1 MAGVSVTFATTAGGL
16 SESPVVR
23 VSRDSS
29 RNILST
35 VTRVDGSG
43 SVTVTTDTDG
53 VAQVLLT
60 AGTTTGTAVVTA
72 DALGFRTHID
82 IFFVPG
88 PAARVQLDA
97 SPNTVNASGTS
108 TLMAT
113 VTDANGNAVPG
124 ETVTFTLSTNT
135 SGASLSATSATTDGN
150 GQATMQYTA
159 GPAAGADTL
168 RALATS
174 TSVAGSTSVTV
185 TPPPSGTGA
194 PVPSRID
201 LLVSSPQL
209 GSNGAESVTLT
220 ALVRDAAHNLV
231 SGVLVNFSAD
241 SGGIQ
246 VTNGTTGATG
256 TATAILTTGG
266 DQRNRTINVTATIGN
281 ISSTNTVQVS
291 GTTLSISCA
300 STLVLGATT
309 RLSIFLRDSAGV
321 TIPNQSITVS
331 SALGNN
337 LSAAVVKTD
346 VTGQANV
353 DVTARVPGDDTIQ
366 VSALGATVTATLTVS
381 AANFVITIPAPAAQ
395 VSLNTPQAVTIHW
408 DQAGVNQIGQT
419 INFFA
424 TRGSFTTTL
433 ACPPVAVPTISVQT
447 DTQGNATVNICADNA
462 GPAVISAAANMSS
475 GPSSQVSIEF
485 IATTVASLV
494 LQAASTTLGVN
505 APGNSTQ
512 QSVITA
518 VVRDAQGNLVKNQ
531 TVSFSLKDVT
541 GGQISPASAVT
552 DSFGRASTLYT
563 AGSVPSA
570 KDGVVI
576 SAAVGMVQDTVTLT
590 VAEQALFVILG
601 TGNVVSIPS
610 DTQYALPYSVL
621 VTDATGNPVPNAA
634 VELSVLPTG
643 FYQKGFYSPFFNA
656 TGACTGFGKVLTS
669 TACRNEDSNFNG
681 ILDSGEDFN
690 HNGRLDPGNV
700 ATVPA
705 TVNTN
710 ATGFAFFDVVYAR
723 EFTWVEVVLEAR
735 TVVAGSE
742 GTSLVRFFLPGA
754 ASDFNN
760 CTVAPPGQISPY
772 GVATTCACDER
783 TDATCPTF
791 SGISPVKLITANT
804 TLPREGG
811 TFTFNVSGG
820 TQTSYALTT
829 TAGTLSTLNVVF
841 GQSFTLT
848 LPPNPSITNLTI
860 TLTARDAVTG
870 QQGTLTLTQLPQLP

>member
-1 MAGVSVTFATTAGGL
+1 MSATGAGS
-16 SESPVVR
+16 
-23 VSRDSS
+23 
-29 RNILST
+29 
-35 VTRVDGSG
+35 SG
-43 SVTVTTDTDG
+43 SVAVTTDANG

-60 AGTTTGTAVVTA
+60 SSTTAGTAVVTA

-82 IFFVPG
+82 ISFVPG
-88 PAARVQLDA
+88 PSARVQLNA
-97 SPNTVNASGTS
+97 SPTTVNASGTS
-108 TLMAT
+108 TFTAT
-113 VTDANGNAVPG
+113 VTDTNGNPVPG
-124 ETVTFTLSTNT
+124 ETVTFTFSTNSSGAALSPT
-135 SGASLSATSATTDGN
+135 SGTTDMN
-150 GQATMQYTA
+150 GQVTVKYTA
-159 GPAAGADTL
+159 GTAGGADTVG
-168 RALATS
+168 ALATS
-174 TSVAGSTSVTV
+174 TSVTGATSVTV
-185 TPPPSGTGA
+185 TAPPPGTGA
-194 PVPSRID
+194 PVPSHID

-209 GSNGAESVTLT
+209 GSNGAGNVTLT
-220 ALVRDAAHNLV
+220 ALVRDAANNVV
-231 SGVLVNFSAD
+231 SGALVRFSAD

-246 VTNGTTGATG
+246 VTNDTTGATG
-256 TATAILTTGG
+256 TAIALLTTGG
-266 DQRNRTINVTATIGN
+266 DQRNRTINVTATTGN
-281 ISSTNTVQVS
+281 ISSTNTVQVN
-291 GTTLSISCA
+291 GTTLSISGA

-309 RLSIFLRDSAGV
+309 RLFIFLRDSAGSF
-321 TIPNQSITVS
+321 IPNQSISVS
-331 SALGNN
+331 SVLGNK
-337 LSAAVVKTD
+337 LSATAVKTD
-346 VTGQANV
+346 VTGQATV
-353 DVTARVPGDDTIQ
+353 DVTASVPGDDTIQ
-366 VSALGATVTATLTVS
+366 VSALAATATTTLTVS
-381 AANFVITIPAPAAQ
+381 AANFVITIPVPAAQ
-395 VSLNTPQAVTIHW
+395 VVLNTPQTVTAHW

-433 ACPPVAVPTISVQT
+433 TCPTVAVPTISVQT

-475 GPSSQVSIEF
+475 GPSSQVTIEF
-485 IATTVASLV
+485 IATTVASLI

-531 TVSFSLKDVT
+531 TVGFSLKDVT

-570 KDGVVI
+570 KDGIVI
-576 SAAVGMVQDTVTLT
+576 SAAIGMVQDTIALT
-590 VAEQALFVILG
+590 VTKQALFVILG
-601 TGNVVSIPS
+601 TGNVVKILS

-621 VTDATGNPVPNAA
+621 VTDATGNPVTNTT

-643 FYQKGFYSPFFNA
+643 FYQKGFYSPFFNS

-669 TACRNEDSNFNG
+669 PACQNEDSNFNG

-700 ATVPA
+700 ATVPG

-710 ATGFAFFDVVYAR
+710 ATGFAFFDVVYAK

-754 ASDFNN
+754 VNDFNN
-760 CTVAPPGQISPY
+760 CMVAPPGQISPY
-772 GVATTCACDER
+772 GFATTCTCDER
-783 TDATCPTF
+783 TDPTCPTF
-791 SGISPVKLITANT
+791 TGVSPVILTTANT
-804 TLPREGG
+804 TLPRGG
-811 TFTFNVSGG
+811 GIFTFNVSGG

-848 LPPNPSITNLTI
+848 LPPNPSTTGNLTI
-860 TLTARDAVTG
+860 TLTARDTVTG
-870 QQGTLTLTQLPQLP
+870 QQGSLVLTQLP